1 MSDTL
6 LAGQIGRLATATSV
20 TGASDYVPV
29 YQGGVLKKATPDMIA
44 LGQDAVIGPSSATD
58 NAIARFD
65 GTTGEIIQNS
75 VVTIADSNGNMAG
88 VGTLG
93 CGAIT
98 STGAITGTRFID
110 STAISTAST
119 STTMSATG
127 ASLVGSASATTFPLA
142 KPDVGCF
149 KYIRCTNATTSRKIK
164 VSVAAASGTINN
176 SKTVI
181 TFSNIGDSVTLFGET
196 STRWG
201 ICGSFVAGTT
211 RIATS

>member
-1 MSDTL
+1 MQTALIIIIGVSKMTNIL
-6 LAGQIGRLATATSV
+6 LAGEIGRLATAGTV
-20 TGASDYVPV
+20 ASDTDYLAI
-29 YQGGVLKKATPDMIA
+29 YQSGILNKVTPD
-44 LGQDAVIGPSSATD
+44 
-58 NAIARFD
+58 
-65 GTTGEIIQNS
+65 
-75 VVTIADSNGNMAG
+75 TILSD
-88 VGTLG
+88 V
-93 CGAIT
+93 GAIT
-98 STGAITGTRFID
+98 STSTITAPRFID

-127 ASLVGSASATTFPLA
+127 ASLVGKTSAATFPLA
-142 KPDVGCF
+142 APGTPGCF

-164 VSVAAASGTINN
+164 ISVAAASATINN

-181 TFSNIGDSVTLFGET
+181 TLSNIGDSVTLFGET

>member
-1 MSDTL
+1 MVGEILT
-6 LAGQIGRLATATSV
+6 AGDLGRLPAYGSNAPT
-20 TGASDYVPV
+20 TGRIPMYDSST
-29 YQGGVLKKATPDMIA
+29 KKATYVTADQIA
-44 LGQDAVIGPSSATD
+44 SGASAVDGPSSATD

-65 GTTGEIIQNS
+65 GTTGKLIQNS
-75 VVTIADSNGNMAG
+75 PVTIAD
-88 VGTLG
+88 TT
-93 CGAIT
+93 GALTIGG
-98 STGAITGTRFID
+98 TGAITAPRYID
-110 STAISTAST
+110 STAISNAST

-127 ASLVGSASATTFPLA
+127 ASLIGSAAATTFPLNIPGTA
-142 KPDVGCF
+142 GCF

-164 VSVAAASGTINN
+164 ISVAGASGTINN

-181 TFSNIGDSVTLFGET
+181 TLSNIGDAVTLFGET